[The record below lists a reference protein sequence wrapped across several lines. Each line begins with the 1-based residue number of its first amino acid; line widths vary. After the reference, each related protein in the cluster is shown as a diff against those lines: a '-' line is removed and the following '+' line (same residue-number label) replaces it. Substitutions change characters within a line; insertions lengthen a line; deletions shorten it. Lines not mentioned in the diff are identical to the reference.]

1 MCITTKCGL
10 ARQNGI
16 HVQLPNL
23 NPALGQRID
32 HQWTTQIGIQ
42 RFQQGVAGID
52 GIFCTVNHDQHHC
65 VFWLS
70 QLQGFYF
77 VISQFDFVAYAKFG
91 GIEQLES
98 LFFSSQSTGT
108 SLADTI
114 PTEGSSHRV
123 RKKKQPAHMKP
134 PTKQHNEEE
143 HNYLLTAQNNVSWTA
158 FAPSN
163 TKIS

>member
-1 MCITTKCGL
+1 MKFNTMSDHDVVVEL
-10 ARQNGI
+10 F
-16 HVQLPNL
+16 
-23 NPALGQRID
+23 QRIRARRIALKISQD
-32 HQWTTQIGIQ
+32 DLASAAGIGIATLKRIEGGQ
-42 RFQQGVAGID
+42 TANLMTTVALIRA
-52 GIFCTVNHDQHHC
+52 
-65 VFWLS
+65 L
-70 QLQGFYF
+70 
-77 VISQFDFVAYAKFG
+77 G